1 MESSLVGTATL
12 NPRPKLWT
20 ATELHRAV
28 GQDLL
33 DSFRKIELIEG
44 VLYEK
49 MGQNDAHL
57 STLSWTQEA
66 LRLAF
71 AGSGVI
77 LAGGTLRLDDHS
89 EPEPDVLVLRAR
101 ALNVPTAAE
110 VLLLVEVSDT
120 SLAFDLG
127 RKAALYARHGI
138 PEYWV
143 VDVTNRLLYVHRL
156 PDPATGT
163 WQDRRVLAHTLSV
176 EVLPGHLLQIAE
188 LFPPVA

>member
-1 MESSLVGTATL
+1 MGTSSVGTGTVY
-12 NPRPKLWT
+12 PRPKLWSV
-20 ATELHRAV
+20 AELHRLIELD
-28 GQDLL
+28 GL
-33 DSFRKIELIEG
+33 DSFRRLELIEG

-49 MGQNDAHL
+49 NRQSDAHVA
-57 STLSWTQEA
+57 SLSWTQVA
-66 LRLAF
+66 LQAAF
-71 AGSGVI
+71 ATAGVVVGGSN
-77 LAGGTLRLDDHS
+77 LHLDEYS

-143 VDVTNRLLYVHRL
+143 ADVTNRLLHLHRL
-156 PDPATGT
+156 PDIQSGT
-163 WQDRRVLAHTLSV
+163 WQERLVLAHTLSV
-176 EVLPGHLLQIAE
+176 EVLPGQQLPIAE
-188 LFPPVA
+188 LFPPLA